1 MLKKFESVNTKQEIR
16 ITLTSNYALG
26 FPNKFYTENT
36 ISSYKYVVLFYD
48 EESKEIGIHFSN
60 DDDEKHKFK
69 IRHDKNGRG
78 GSVTIKSLLKTLNY
92 SPNEYKGRYTW
103 EKRNEESIGD
113 LYIITLE
120 KRDTKPELQADKN

>member
-1 MLKKFESVNTKQEIR
+1 MFYTWEIVIDLYGKVCCNTYMLKKFESVNTKQEIR

-69 IRHDKNGRG
+69 IRHDK
-78 GSVTIKSLLKTLNY
+78 KTKLDQ
-92 SPNEYKGRYTW
+92 RYT
-103 EKRNEESIGD
+103 RRSFN
-113 LYIITLE
+113 
-120 KRDTKPELQADKN
+120 RR